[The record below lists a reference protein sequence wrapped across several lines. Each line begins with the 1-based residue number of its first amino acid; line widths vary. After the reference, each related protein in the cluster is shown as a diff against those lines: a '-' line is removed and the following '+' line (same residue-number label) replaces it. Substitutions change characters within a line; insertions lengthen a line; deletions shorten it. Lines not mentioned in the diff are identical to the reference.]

1 MLDERL
7 LAEKFDYLAAH
18 LDERRVRLV
27 AAAEAIALG
36 YGGIAAVSRAT
47 GLAASTIRRGIEE
60 LRSGEVLEAGRV
72 RRQGGG
78 RKRLTEQDPKLL
90 ERLDG
95 LVDEDSR
102 GDPMSSLP
110 WSLKSVRVLAGELR
124 SLGHQVCA
132 SSLLPL
138 LVTLR
143 FSLQSNRKVREGRQ
157 HPDRDAQFRYINA
170 TTTAQLDAGEPV
182 LSINTKKKEL
192 VGDFKNGGREWRRK
206 VKPEPVRVLH
216 DFKDK
221 QLGKAIPQGSTTSA
235 PTTAGSRSG
244 SITTPASS
252 RSTRSAA
259 GGRSWE
265 QHATRTPK
273 P

>member
-18 LDERRVRLV
+18 LDERRMRLV

-72 RRQGGG
+72 RRRGGG

-143 FSLQSNRKVREGRQ
+143 FSLQSNRKVGEGRQ

-182 LSINTKKKEL
+182 LSIDTKKKGAPWMI
-192 VGDFKNGGREWRRK
+192 VGDSG
-206 VKPEPVRVLH
+206 
-216 DFKDK
+216 
-221 QLGKAIPQGSTTSA
+221 
-235 PTTAGSRSG
+235 AGLWG
-244 SITTPASS
+244 
-252 RSTRSAA
+252 
-259 GGRSWE
+259 
-265 QHATRTPK
+265 
-273 P
+273 